1 LNHFGSACLSLYL
14 MCGIGAPLRADWRL
28 DSQARTC
35 LAENLAKRSFDEI
48 PMAKGDAFALMD
60 LHSGRVLWFRNRRV
74 LARGSYQP
82 GSIFKIITA
91 YVAFSNRKL
100 DPEETYQCRGIK
112 KTEGP
117 KHSRV
122 KCWLHSGHGP
132 VNLSKALALSC
143 NLYFANAGLKVGSA
157 AILKA
162 SRQFGLGRSTGSDL
176 GGEISGWL
184 PAVATVD
191 EAARL
196 GTGQGKEVLVTPIQ
210 MLSLVAAVANDG
222 ILYSPHIENPGGE
235 PTKVR
240 GELTDS
246 AALRYIRDAMEEAST
261 FGTGYAQRL
270 KRLRLAGKTG
280 TSAWLKKEW
289 KTHAWYIGFAPYRTP
304 LVALVVFIYDGQ
316 GSKEAAAVARK
327 VMEATYQAMTTCKV
341 IKNQP

>member
-1 LNHFGSACLSLYL
+1 VTLKYFGPASLVVFLICGSAAT
-14 MCGIGAPLRADWRL
+14 IGAEASL
-28 DSQARTC
+28 DPKARTC
-35 LAENLAKRSFDEI
+35 LAAELAKLPIDEI

-60 LHSGRVLWFRNRRV
+60 PHSGRVLWFRNRRV

-91 YVAFSNRKL
+91 YVAFSDRKL
-100 DPEETYQCRGIK
+100 DPEEAYHCLGIK
-112 KTEGP
+112 KTVGP
-117 KHSRV
+117 EHSRV

-143 NLYFANAGLKVGSA
+143 NLYFANAGLQVGAA

-184 PAVATVD
+184 PSVATVD

-196 GTGQGKEVLVTPIQ
+196 GTGQGKEVLVTPLQ

-222 ILYSPHIENPGGE
+222 ILYSPKIEDPGGP
-235 PTKVR
+235 PTKIR

-270 KRLRLAGKTG
+270 KKLHLAGKTG

-289 KTHAWYIGFAPYRTP
+289 KTHAWYIGFAPHRTP

-341 IKNQP
+341 LKK